1 MAKSIAK
8 DKLHRFQSSK
18 DLLAALEKIPHGE
31 RRGQYVKF
39 RFDLHLVSAG
49 FDSHDEFFLHDNTGQ
64 SLQSQ

>member
-1 MAKSIAK
+1 MEKSIAK

-31 RRGQYVKF
+31 RRQYVSF

-49 FDSHDEFFLHDNTGQ
+49 VDSHYEFFLRDNTGR
-64 SLQSQ
+64 SLRSQ

>member
-31 RRGQYVKF
+31 RRQYVSF
-39 RFDLHLVSAG
+39 RFELHLVSM
-49 FDSHDEFFLHDNTGQ
+49 FHSFSTT
-64 SLQSQ
+64 LQVRASNANRWTEQN